1 MNKSPLTL
9 TSVPND
15 IWTSEKKNMTLLFH
29 FYFFTRTAFSFPIN
43 KSTDS
48 KTTSGVVRP
57 LISEV
62 RPLMEN
68 KSPGKQ
74 QESQG
79 SERTTGQRLIQKK
92 RTPVMDSRRLISPV
106 AKAAASYNSSAG
118 MRKAQSI
125 HNISSEGK
133 ASMNLRYR
141 IQDFV
146 LY

>member
-1 MNKSPLTL
+1 MTF
-9 TSVPND
+9 
-15 IWTSEKKNMTLLFH
+15 ERKNMTLIFH
-29 FYFFTRTAFSFPIN
+29 FYFFCRTAFLFPLN
-43 KSTDS
+43 KCSDS

-68 KSPGKQ
+68 KSPSKQ

-92 RTPVMDSRRLISPV
+92 RTPIMDSRRLISPV
-106 AKAAASYNSSAG
+106 AKAAASHNSSAG

-133 ASMNLRYR
+133 ATITCTTDFR
-141 IQDFV
+141 ILFV
-146 LY
+146 LVAQGDQSL